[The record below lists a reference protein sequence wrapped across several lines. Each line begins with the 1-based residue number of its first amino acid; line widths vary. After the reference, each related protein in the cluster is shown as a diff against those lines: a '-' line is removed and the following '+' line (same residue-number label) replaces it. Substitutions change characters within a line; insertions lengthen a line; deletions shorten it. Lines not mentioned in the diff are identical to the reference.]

1 MSRGYKTHSDPGPA
15 PGPGWLGAASEGKEP
30 LKVKQNTIRG
40 LSRAEPGGERGVD
53 VGRQNVGC
61 TLGDLM

>member
-1 MSRGYKTHSDPGPA
+1 MSYGYKTHSDPGPA

-40 LSRAEPGGERGVD
+40 LSRARVSEVWMLGVRMLD
-53 VGRQNVGC
+53 VHSE
-61 TLGDLM
+61 L